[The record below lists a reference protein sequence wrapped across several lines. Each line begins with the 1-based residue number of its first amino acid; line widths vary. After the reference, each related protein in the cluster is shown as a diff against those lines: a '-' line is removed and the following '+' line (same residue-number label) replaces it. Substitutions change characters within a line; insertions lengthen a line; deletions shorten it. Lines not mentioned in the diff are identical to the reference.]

1 PRLNLLPILPSSI
14 TIPRPP
20 RPTLSPYTTLFRSS
34 TLGKS
39 IPCKKLCYINPIEQH
54 PYFFLFRSQF
64 MAMVKQML
72 KSQSFKQCRLCCFV
86 FLSSANIFVVPF
98 LGKCLDI
105 VSSQMLV
112 ILVHKDSIHTR

>member
-1 PRLNLLPILPSSI
+1 
-14 TIPRPP
+14 
-20 RPTLSPYTTLFRSS
+20 
-34 TLGKS
+34 
-39 IPCKKLCYINPIEQH
+39 
-54 PYFFLFRSQF
+54 

-112 ILVHKDSIHTR
+112 IPPFLWK